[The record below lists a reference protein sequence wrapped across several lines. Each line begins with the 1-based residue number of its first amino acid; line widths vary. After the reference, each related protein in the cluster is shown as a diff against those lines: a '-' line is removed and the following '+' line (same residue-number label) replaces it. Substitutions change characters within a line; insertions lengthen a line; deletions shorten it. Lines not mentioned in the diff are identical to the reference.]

1 MGQGDVFSAGHCVNF
16 KFVSDKVMIENDAM
30 LESRIMDS
38 ERTQKEVDD
47 EIKKKKENQV
57 TENELY
63 FRF

>member
-1 MGQGDVFSAGHCVNF
+1 MWVRVMSGHSVNIT
-16 KFVSDKVMIENDAM
+16 FVSDKVMIENDAM

-63 FRF
+63 

>member
-1 MGQGDVFSAGHCVNF
+1 MWVRVMSGHSVNIT
-16 KFVSDKVMIENDAM
+16 FVSDKVMIENDAM

-57 TENELY
+57 TET
-63 FRF
+63 

>member
-16 KFVSDKVMIENDAM
+16 NLCFVSDKVMIENDAM

-57 TENELY
+57 TET
-63 FRF
+63 

>member
-1 MGQGDVFSAGHCVNF
+1 MGQGDVFSAGQSVNVT
-16 KFVSDKVMIENDAM
+16 FVSDKVMIENDAM

-57 TENELY
+57 TET
-63 FRF
+63 

>member
-16 KFVSDKVMIENDAM
+16 TFVSDKVMIENDAM

-57 TENELY
+57 TET
-63 FRF
+63 